1 MDVHAAGQDIEHIF
15 KQTLYKIMICIKIF
29 LKFSTAFW
37 CLMTNMTIKSA
48 ERLVDILETWC
59 SNLVKQTDYPG
70 LGEYVRSG
78 HPNLRISSKA
88 ERALLNKPLT

>member
-1 MDVHAAGQDIEHIF
+1 M
-15 KQTLYKIMICIKIF
+15 TCIRKF

-48 ERLVDILETWC
+48 ERLVDILETWG

-70 LGEYVRSG
+70 LGEYVLSG
-78 HPNLRISSKA
+78 HPNLRSSSIA